1 MQLDAWSLLER
12 LIGFDTVSAHSNLGL
27 IDWVADYLDQLKVS
41 VRLTRE
47 AGNAK
52 ANLFATIGPMRS
64 GGMVL
69 SGHTDVVPPGERD
82 WISDPFVA
90 TRRDDRVYGRGTAD
104 MKGFIALAL
113 SRIPQFQAAVTDRPV
128 HLALSFD
135 EEVGCIGVRSLL
147 DDLTSIGISPSLALI
162 GEPTGMRPANAHKG
176 CALFTT
182 LVTGLDGHSSAPH
195 RAVNAIDAAAEIV
208 LTIGR
213 IAADLAQSAGH
224 NQRFDPPFSTL
235 NVGRIEGGTAFN
247 VVARQCR
254 IDWECRAIPGFDP
267 RDAKARLHQF
277 IDQDLLPRMRRLH
290 ADSSVTTESIIA
302 VPWLDAEADGPAERL
317 AIACCGHGGCQ
328 TVAFATEAGLFQAAG
343 LSAIIC
349 GPGSITDA
357 HRPNEFITLD
367 QMREGGAFLDRLAEK
382 VALREV
388 F

>member
-1 MQLDAWSLLER
+1 MRLDPEGLLER
-12 LIGFDTVSAHSNLGL
+12 LIGFDTVSAKSNLGL
-27 IDWVADYLDQLKVS
+27 IDWVADYLDQLKVP
-41 VRLTRE
+41 VRLTRDARGE
-47 AGNAK
+47 K

-64 GGMVL
+64 GGVVL

-90 TRRDDRVYGRGTAD
+90 TRRDGRIYGRGTAD

-113 SRIPQFQAAVTDRPV
+113 SRVPQFQAAAIDRPI

-135 EEVGCIGVRSLL
+135 EEVGCIGVRSLIA
-147 DDLTSIGISPSLALI
+147 DLGSIGIAPGLAVI

-176 CALFTT
+176 CALFST

-208 LTIGR
+208 MMIGR
-213 IAADLAQSAGH
+213 IAADLAHAAGH
-224 NQRFDPPFSTL
+224 DQRFDPPFSTV
-235 NVGRIEGGTAFN
+235 NVGRIDGGTAFN

-254 IDWECRAIPGFDP
+254 IDWECRALPGFDP
-267 RDAKARLHQF
+267 EEVKSRLHQF
-277 IDQDLLPRMRRLH
+277 IDQELLPRMRRIH
-290 ADSSVTTESIIA
+290 PESSVTTDAIIA
-302 VPWLDAEADGPAERL
+302 VPWLDAEPDGPAERL
-317 AIACCGHGGCQ
+317 ATACCGHHGCD

-357 HRPNEFITLD
+357 HRPNEFISLD
-367 QMREGGAFLDRLAEK
+367 QLREGGAFLDRLAEK
-382 VALREV
+382 MAVREAP
-388 F
+388 